1 MTRVATASANQLA
14 ADAGAQL
21 ADAGGNAVDA
31 ALAGALVAM
40 ITEPGICGLGSG
52 AFVTLWDVDG
62 EPVTVDGD
70 VEMPGRGVPEER
82 LGRGTYEVATEYGG
96 GTTMLVGHGSVA
108 TPGALAAFELASQ
121 RFGRAPWSTLFG
133 PAIDIARAG
142 FPMGASSYHYLEY
155 VHETV
160 YGQQEDSRAALH
172 DLDGDLI
179 AIGETVRI
187 PDLADSLGFL
197 AEEGARGF
205 YEGDIGAVI
214 AADMEA
220 HGGILTRRD
229 LEAYEAVLRT
239 PLRAQVGDEDVATNP
254 PPAVGGA
261 VLVAMLRL
269 MDGRP
274 QARWTVDDVDELV
287 RIQRAVLG
295 HRRDRLD
302 VSDDLDAEVGALLA
316 AVEDDDLG
324 ALVGSPST
332 VHTSAVD
339 RDGAACAITASAGY
353 GAGIIAPGT
362 GIWLNNC
369 LGEVE
374 LNRHG
379 LHAQEPGTRLISNMA
394 PTVARDRGGRVLAIG
409 SPGADRITTA
419 ILQTLLNLANAGLT
433 LDDAIAH
440 PRLHVDVH
448 GERILVEDGLPDDHL
463 SGDVVRYPDL
473 HMVFGGVAA
482 AQRHEG
488 RVQASADPRRT
499 GGTALGGR

>member
-31 ALAGALVAM
+31 ALASALVAM

-52 AFVTLWDVDG
+52 AFVTLWGPGGD
-62 EPVTVDGD
+62 PVTVDGD
-70 VEMPGRGVPEER
+70 VEMPGRGLPAER
-82 LGRGTYEVATEYGG
+82 FGGGTYEVTTEYGG

-108 TPGALAAFELASQ
+108 TPGALAALELASQ
-121 RFGRAPWSTLFG
+121 RFGRAPWADLFG
-133 PAIDIARAG
+133 PAVDRAREG
-142 FPMGASSYHYLEY
+142 FPMGEASHHYLQY
-155 VHETV
+155 VHESV
-160 YGQQEDSRAALH
+160 YGRQDDSRSAIH
-172 DLDGDLI
+172 DPDGRLI
-179 AIGETVRI
+179 ELGGTVRV
-187 PDLADSLGFL
+187 PDLADTLGFL

-205 YEGDIGAVI
+205 YEGDLGAAI
-214 AADMEA
+214 AADVTA
-220 HGGILTRRD
+220 HGGVLTRRD
-229 LEAYEAVLRT
+229 LQSYEAVLRT
-239 PLRAQVGDEDVATNP
+239 PLRAEVGEEDVATNP

-274 QARWTVDDVDELV
+274 NGRWSSDDVDRLV
-287 RIQRAVLG
+287 RVQRAVLG

-302 VSDDLDAEVGALLA
+302 VTDDLAADVAAMLA
-316 AVEDDDLG
+316 GVEDGDLA

-339 RDGAACAITASAGY
+339 RDGTACAITASAGY

-379 LHAQEPGTRLISNMA
+379 LHAREPGTRLISNMA
-394 PTVARDRGGRVLAIG
+394 PTVARDRHGGVLAIG

-419 ILQTLLNLANAGLT
+419 ILQTLLNLANAGLS
-433 LDDAIAH
+433 LDEAVAH

-448 GERILVEDGLPDDHL
+448 GERILVEDGLPDEDL
-463 SGDVVRYPDL
+463 SGAVVRFPQP

-482 AQRHEG
+482 AQLRDG
-488 RVQASADPRRT
+488 RVRASADPRRA
-499 GGTALGGR
+499 GGTALGGS

>member
-1 MTRVATASANQLA
+1 MSRVATASANQLA

-21 ADAGGNAVDA
+21 ADEGGNAVDA
-31 ALAGALVAM
+31 ALAAGLVAM

-52 AFVTLWDVDG
+52 AFVTLWKEDG

-70 VEMPGRGVPEER
+70 VEMPGRGLPEER
-82 LGRGTYEVATEYGG
+82 FGQGTYEVTTEYGG

-108 TPGALAAFELASQ
+108 TPGALAAFEAASQ
-121 RFGRAPWSTLFG
+121 RFGRAPWASLFG
-133 PAIDIARAG
+133 PAIDVAEEG
-142 FPMGASSYHYLEY
+142 FPMGEASHHYLEY
-155 VHETV
+155 VHESI
-160 YGQQEDSRAALH
+160 YGQQPDSRLAIH
-172 DLDGDLI
+172 DVDDRLI
-179 AIGETVRI
+179 GRGETVRV
-187 PDLADSLGFL
+187 PGLADTLAFL
-197 AEEGARGF
+197 ADEGARGF
-205 YEGDIGAVI
+205 YEGDIGAAI

-220 HGGILTRRD
+220 NGGILRRRD
-229 LEAYEAVLRT
+229 LEAYEAVLRR
-239 PLRAQVGDEDVATNP
+239 PLRVQVGGEEVATNP

-274 QARWTVDDVDELV
+274 HGRWTSDDVDRLV
-287 RIQRAVLG
+287 RVQHAVLG

-302 VSDDLDAEVGALLA
+302 VSDDLQAEVAALLA
-316 AVEDDDLG
+316 GIEDGDLT

-339 RDGAACAITASAGY
+339 LDGTACAITASAGY

-379 LHAQEPGTRLISNMA
+379 LHAQEPGTRLTSNMA
-394 PTVARDRGGRVLAIG
+394 PTVARDRDGRVLAIG

-419 ILQTLLNLANAGLT
+419 ILQTLLNLANGGLS
-433 LDDAIAH
+433 LDAAIAH

-448 GERILVEDGLPDDHL
+448 GDRILVEEGLSDGPLP
-463 SGDVVRYPDL
+463 GEVVRYPEL

-488 RVQASADPRRT
+488 RVQAAADPRRT
-499 GGTALGGR
+499 GGTALGGH

>member
-1 MTRVATASANQLA
+1 MTRVAAASANQLA

-21 ADAGGNAVDA
+21 ADEGGNAVDA
-31 ALAGALVAM
+31 ALAAALVAM

-52 AFVTLWDVDG
+52 AFVTLWTPHD

-70 VEMPGRGVPEER
+70 VEMPGRGLPPER
-82 LGRGTYEVATEYGG
+82 FGGGTYEVTTDYGG
-96 GTTMLVGHGSVA
+96 GTTMMVGHGSVA

-121 RFGRAPWSTLFG
+121 RFGRVPWASLFG
-133 PAIDIARAG
+133 PAIDVARAG
-142 FPMGASSYHYLEY
+142 FPMGESSYHYLEY
-155 VHETV
+155 VHRSV
-160 YGQQEDSRAALH
+160 YGRQTDSFGAIHDVDGALIG
-172 DLDGDLI
+172 L
-179 AIGETVRI
+179 GETVRV
-187 PDLADSLGFL
+187 PDLADSLEFL
-197 AEEGARGF
+197 AEDGARGF
-205 YEGDIGAVI
+205 YEGDIGAAI
-214 AADMEA
+214 AADIQA
-220 HGGILTRRD
+220 HDGLLTRRD
-229 LEAYEAVLRT
+229 LEAYEAVLRP
-239 PLRAQVGDEDVATNP
+239 PLRAEVGREDVATNP

-274 QARWTVDDVDELV
+274 HAGWTRADVDRLV
-287 RIQRAVLG
+287 EVQRAVLG

-302 VSDDLDAEVGALLA
+302 VSDDLAADVASMLA
-316 AVEDDDLG
+316 AVDGGDLA

-332 VHTSAVD
+332 VHTSTVD
-339 RDGAACAITASAGY
+339 DDGTACAITASAGY

-374 LNRHG
+374 LNRKG

-394 PTVARDRGGRVLAIG
+394 PTVARDGHGGVLAIG

-419 ILQTLLNLANAGLT
+419 ILQTLLNLANRGLS
-433 LDDAIAH
+433 LADAIAH

-448 GERILVEDGLPDDHL
+448 GDRILVEDGLPDEHL
-463 SGDVVRYPDL
+463 TGEVVRFPDL

-482 AQRHEG
+482 AELREG
-488 RVQASADPRRT
+488 RVRASADPRRT